1 MEQNAKRK
9 NFFSFT
15 ICSYDYFILSDCKT
29 ILHLYTPVHK
39 MLKKTCLFHDDV
51 YMIILFF
58 QIVKILNLYTPVDEF
73 EERVPISFIRKLQ
86 QHLKNRPNQESHLL
100 MDLKFSFSVTF
111 PFNPSNISLESVEIP
126 DSLHLTGVTKL

>member
-1 MEQNAKRK
+1 MH
-9 NFFSFT
+9 F
-15 ICSYDYFILSDCKT
+15 L
-29 ILHLYTPVHK
+29 
-39 MLKKTCLFHDDV
+39 
-51 YMIILFF
+51 F

-86 QHLKNRPNQESHLL
+86 QHLKNRPNQDNHLL

-111 PFNPSNISLESVEIP
+111 PFNPSNISLESIEIP